1 MENLEY
7 NERIEIFK
15 KNMEEAGFT
24 SDFIVQA
31 LHYFNQLKEE
41 GEVQEINSLIE
52 VIDYYSKTGSFTYN
66 SLQSFYNLYNFR
78 EDLYKLYFYDTHNS
92 LDFFVYFEN
101 IEEFEIR
108 ILYTLYLEFYPREE
122 EEEEEEE
129 EIN

>member
-1 MENLEY
+1 MDKIEKMEVFQKNL
-7 NERIEIFK
+7 
-15 KNMEEAGFT
+15 EEAGFT
-24 SDFIVQA
+24 NDFIIQA
-31 LHYFNQLKEE
+31 LHYFNELRRE
-41 GEVQEINSLIE
+41 GEIQGIPNLIE
-52 VIDYYSKTGSFTYN
+52 VIDYYDKTGSFTYN
-66 SLQSFYNLYNFR
+66 SLQSFYNIYNFR

-108 ILYTLYLEFYPREE
+108 ILYALYLEFYPREE